1 MRTGSWRRRQ
11 ASGGRSAGD
20 LRGRGT
26 TRCRGT
32 WRGTRCTGFGAWW
45 SGRRRA
51 TRTCVRRVWSTT
63 SRQTTDGQGCAETR
77 SQPRRTPSASLGA
90 SGGSAESVRGLSGD
104 RSRQE
109 LHGQL
114 GSHAAVLTSA
124 PRTVTAVTTWR
135 EFRIADPGYRSRR
148 DSLTRYDPER
158 PVWVRGSVERT
169 AASSQLRLDPSA
181 VGVLEEAVGD
191 TLAPTVSTGGGT
203 GILTDGLGRRVGRID
218 SAAPTLAEIP
228 GAGFDPY
235 LEQGELTD
243 TIGGN
248 GLPARTSVAIS
259 VLNEGGNAFTLAVQ
273 ATQSGPM
280 SLTLRDRAALHGGLQ
295 VDVKAPSAGACGS

>member
-1 MRTGSWRRRQ
+1 
-11 ASGGRSAGD
+11 
-20 LRGRGT
+20 
-26 TRCRGT
+26 
-32 WRGTRCTGFGAWW
+32 
-45 SGRRRA
+45 
-51 TRTCVRRVWSTT
+51 
-63 SRQTTDGQGCAETR
+63 
-77 SQPRRTPSASLGA
+77 
-90 SGGSAESVRGLSGD
+90 
-104 RSRQE
+104 
-109 LHGQL
+109 
-114 GSHAAVLTSA
+114 
-124 PRTVTAVTTWR
+124 
-135 EFRIADPGYRSRR
+135 
-148 DSLTRYDPER
+148 
-158 PVWVRGSVERT
+158 VERT